1 MGAIYKKELKSYFTS
16 MIGCVFLAI
25 MLIIISIYFFVVNM
39 LNMYA
44 EMSTTL
50 NAITFVIVLI
60 MPIITMRTLA
70 EENKQKTDQLL
81 FTAPVSIVKII
92 LGKYLALITLYGIG
106 MAVICTYPI
115 IMNMYGDAQI
125 AQSYSSILGFFLM
138 GAAYLAIGLFI
149 SSLTESQVIAGV
161 ISFIVMI
168 FTYLMTNIAGLL
180 PTGHVSQVVCL
191 AVIVVVI
198 SCIAYIMMHNLVVTA
213 AICIVGEAFVAIM
226 YFVRPSFYDGLM
238 VNILSWFSVVDRYR
252 SFSLGIMDVSA
263 MVYYLSVIFVFIFF
277 TVMRI
282 KKKRWS

>member
-25 MLIIISIYFFVVNM
+25 MLIIIGIYFFVINM

-70 EENKQKTDQLL
+70 EENRQKTDQLL
-81 FTAPVSIVKII
+81 FTSPVSIVKII

-106 MAVICTYPI
+106 IAIISTYPL
-115 IMNMYGDAQI
+115 IMNMYGDAEL
-125 AQSYSSILGFFLM
+125 AKSYSSILGFFLM

-168 FTYLMTNIAGLL
+168 LTYLMTNIASLL
-180 PTGHVSQVVCL
+180 PTGHIPQVICMGV
-191 AVIVVVI
+191 VVVI
-198 SCIAYIMMHNLVVTA
+198 ISLIAYIMMHNLIVTS
-213 AICIVGEAFVAIM
+213 AIFLLGETFVAVM
-226 YFVRPSFYDGLM
+226 YFVHPSFYDGLIF
-238 VNILSWFSVVDRYR
+238 NILSWFSVIDRFS
-252 SFSLGIMDVSA
+252 SFRLGIMDVSA
-263 MVYYLSVIFVFIFF
+263 LIYYLSIIFIFIFF

>member
-180 PTGHVSQVVCL
+180 PTGHLSQVVCL
-191 AVIVVVI
+191 AVIVVII

>member
-180 PTGHVSQVVCL
+180 PTGHLSQVVCL
-191 AVIVVVI
+191 AVIVVII

-226 YFVRPSFYDGLM
+226 YFVRP
-238 VNILSWFSVVDRYR
+238 
-252 SFSLGIMDVSA
+252 
-263 MVYYLSVIFVFIFF
+263 
-277 TVMRI
+277 
-282 KKKRWS
+282 

>member
-25 MLIIISIYFFVVNM
+25 MLVIIGLYFFIVNM

-50 NAITFVIVLI
+50 GAITFVIVLI

-70 EENKQKTDQLL
+70 EENRQKTDQLL
-81 FTAPVSIVKII
+81 FTSPVSVTRII
-92 LGKYLALITLYGIG
+92 LGKYFALLTVYAIGIL
-106 MAVICTYPI
+106 IISTYPI
-115 IMNMYGDAQI
+115 IMNMYGDAQLS
-125 AQSYSSILGFFLM
+125 QSYSSIIGFFLM

-149 SSLTESQVIAGV
+149 SSLTESQVIAAV

-168 FTYLMTNIAGLL
+168 FTYLMTSLASLL
-180 PTGHVSQVVCL
+180 PTNHVSVLGCMI
-191 AVIVVVI
+191 IVTFIVAA
-198 SCIAYIMMHNLVVTA
+198 IAYAMMHN
-213 AICIVGEAFVAIM
+213 CIVSLAIFFGGAAAFIIV
-226 YFVRPSFYDGLM
+226 YFVHPSFYDGLI
-238 VNILSWFSVVDRYR
+238 VNILGWFSVVERFN
-252 SFSLGIMDVSA
+252 SFSLGIMDQSA
-263 MVYYLSVIFVFIFF
+263 LVYYISIVFVFIFF

>member
-1 MGAIYKKELKSYFTS
+1 MGAVYKKELKSYFTS

-44 EMSTTL
+44 ELSTTL
-50 NAITFVIVLI
+50 SAITFVIVLI

-70 EENKQKTDQLL
+70 EENRQKTDQLL
-81 FTAPVSIVKII
+81 FTAPVSVVKII
-92 LGKYLALITLYGIG
+92 VGKYLALITLYGIG
-106 MAVICTYPI
+106 MAVICTYPL

-168 FTYLMTNIAGLL
+168 FTYLMTNIASLL

-191 AVIVVVI
+191 AVIFVI
-198 SCIAYIMMHNLVVTA
+198 IAVIAYMMMHNVIVTA
-213 AICIVGEAFVAIM
+213 AIFVCGEAFVAIM
-226 YFVRPSFYDGLM
+226 YFVRPSFYDGLI

-263 MVYYLSVIFVFIFF
+263 MVYYLSIIFIFIFF

>member
-25 MLIIISIYFFVVNM
+25 MLIIISIYFFVINM

-81 FTAPVSIVKII
+81 FTAPVSVVKII

>member
-50 NAITFVIVLI
+50 SAITFVIVLI
-60 MPIITMRTLA
+60 MPIITMRTL
-70 EENKQKTDQLL
+70 
-81 FTAPVSIVKII
+81 VSVTKIV
-92 LGKYLALITLYGIG
+92 LGKYLALLTLYAIG

-180 PTGHVSQVVCL
+180 PTGHVSQVMCICI
-191 AVIVVVI
+191 IVAI
-198 SCIAYIMMHNLVVTA
+198 IAFIAYLMMHNLVVSSV
-213 AICIVGEAFVAIM
+213 IFVIGEAFFIIM
-226 YFVRPSFYDGLM
+226 YFVRTSFYDGLIL
-238 VNILSWFSVVDRYR
+238 NILGWFSVVDRYR
-252 SFSLGIMDVSA
+252 TFSLGIMDVSA
-263 MVYYLSVIFVFIFF
+263 LVYYLSIVFVFIFF